1 MVDMKFSRTVLN
13 HLFIPIH
20 SYLASGLYF
29 LAEFV
34 EENTVLSKKIIGYA
48 IWFYRPKLQA
58 ISDKM
63 SCFHLYSQISVGSHM
78 MLLMDGFP
86 WTGVVFSL
94 VCHAWYSTM
103 LPSFP
108 AIEATSVK
116 FIISCLLAVADH
128 FVWFFYFSSRH
139 YSISEIG
146 SFFAILVWMVP
157 FLFFISLSANDYT
170 LPAFDTKSI
179 SPHNV
184 DESTK
189 KKNNNFIKSIAKW
202 ISGVKETVAPSN
214 VHKSH

>member
-1 MVDMKFSRTVLN
+1 MLVFLPILAMVGSILCLVFAILC
-13 HLFIPIH
+13 
-20 SYLASGLYF
+20 LASGLYF

-48 IWFYRPKLQA
+48 IW
-58 ISDKM
+58 
-63 SCFHLYSQISVGSHM
+63 ISVGSHM

-202 ISGVKETVAPSN
+202 MSGVKETVAPSN

>member
-1 MVDMKFSRTVLN
+1 MVGSILCLVFAILC
-13 HLFIPIH
+13 
-20 SYLASGLYF
+20 LASGLYF

-48 IWFYRPKLQA
+48 IW
-58 ISDKM
+58 
-63 SCFHLYSQISVGSHM
+63 ISVGSHM

-202 ISGVKETVAPSN
+202 MSGVKETVAPSN